1 MKAMDVCGKD
11 VAVIGLGASGFSSAK
26 LLVSR
31 GARVR
36 VTDCAD
42 NDQIKARAEELRRS
56 DARVEIGRHT
66 REFIAGC
73 NLVVTSPGV
82 SQKRPCLG
90 WASQMQI
97 PIISELELASSIF
110 GGQIVA
116 ITGTNG
122 KTTVTTL
129 VGQILMEQGMD
140 VAVCGNIGRPFSE
153 EVGRGLEKAIC
164 VVEVSSFQLERVASF
179 RPRVSVILNVT
190 PDHLDRYRN
199 FDQYLQTKAK
209 IFANQTVED
218 YCLLN
223 EDDPSLR
230 KLMGKPRAKVLTF
243 GQGQG
248 RFDPNQRAAMLVGS
262 IYGIGPTRMAETIE
276 GFKGLEHRLE
286 ETSTIDGVRFIN
298 DSKATNPEAVCWAL
312 ERVEG
317 PVVLIAGGRDKGS
330 DFRILRRS
338 IESRVKVLV
347 LCGEAKDKLKKAL
360 DGLVPIEE
368 SKTFAGAFRV
378 AQKAANPGDCILLS
392 PACASFDMFNNF
404 EERGRAFKE
413 MVARCRERRET

>member
-1 MKAMDVCGKD
+1 MDVYGKD
-11 VAVIGLGASGFSSAK
+11 IAVIGLGASGLSSAK
-26 LLVSR
+26 LLIAR

-36 VTDCAD
+36 ATDSAG
-42 NDQIKARAEELRRS
+42 NDRVRASAAELCRS
-56 DARVEIGRHT
+56 GVRVELGRHT
-66 REFIAGC
+66 KEFVAGSE
-73 NLVVTSPGV
+73 LVVTSPGV
-82 SQKRPCLG
+82 SQEAPCLE
-90 WASQMQI
+90 WARELKI

-116 ITGTNG
+116 ITGSNG

-153 EVGRGLEKAIC
+153 VVGRAFEKAIC
-164 VVEVSSFQLERVASF
+164 VVEVSSFQLEWVASF

-190 PDHLDRYRN
+190 PDHLDRHRDFN
-199 FDQYLQTKAK
+199 QYLQTKAR
-209 IFANQTVED
+209 IFANQTAED

-223 EDDPSLR
+223 VDDPSLR

-243 GQGQG
+243 GQDQG
-248 RFDPNQRAAMLVGS
+248 GFDPNQQAAMLVGS
-262 IYGIGPTRMAETIE
+262 IYGVDQARMAEVIE
-276 GFKGLEHRLE
+276 NFKGLEHRLE
-286 ETSTIDGVRFIN
+286 ETSTIDGVRFVN
-298 DSKATNPEAVCWAL
+298 DSKATNPEAVRWAL
-312 ERVEG
+312 SRVEG

-330 DFRILRRS
+330 DFGVLRRS
-338 IESRVKVLV
+338 VESKVKVLV
-347 LCGEAKDKLKKAL
+347 LCGEAKDRLKRAL

-368 SKTFAGAFRV
+368 SQTFEEAFKV
-378 AQKAANPGDCILLS
+378 ARQAAEPGDCILLS

-413 MVARCRERRET
+413 MVARCREPEET

>member
-1 MKAMDVCGKD
+1 MESSMD
-11 VAVIGLGASGFSSAK
+11 VAVIGLGTSGFSSAK
-26 LLVSR
+26 LLISR

-36 VTDCAD
+36 ATDFVD
-42 NDQIKARAEELRRS
+42 NDQVRARAEQLRRS
-56 DARVEIGRHT
+56 GARVELGRHT

-82 SQKRPCLG
+82 SREAPCLG

-110 GGQIVA
+110 GGQIIA

-140 VAVCGNIGRPFSE
+140 VAVCGNIGIPFSD

-164 VVEVSSFQLERVASF
+164 VVEVSSFQLEWVASF

-190 PDHLDRYRN
+190 PDHLDRHRD
-199 FDQYLQTKAK
+199 FDQYLQAKAK
-209 IFANQTVED
+209 IFANQTAED

-223 EDDPSLR
+223 ADDPKLK
-230 KLMGKPRAKVLTF
+230 KLMGKPRAKVLAF
-243 GQGQG
+243 GQSQG
-248 RFDPNQRAAMLVGS
+248 GLDPNQRAAMLVGS
-262 IYGIGPTRMAETIE
+262 IYGIDPTRMAKTIE

-286 ETSTIDGVRFIN
+286 EVSTIDGVRFVN

-330 DFRILRRS
+330 DFSVLRRS

-347 LCGEAKDKLKKAL
+347 LCGEAKDRLKKTL

-368 SKTFAGAFRV
+368 SQTFVGAFKV
-378 AQKAANPGDCILLS
+378 ACQAANPGDCILLS

-413 MVARCRERRET
+413 MVTGCGERG